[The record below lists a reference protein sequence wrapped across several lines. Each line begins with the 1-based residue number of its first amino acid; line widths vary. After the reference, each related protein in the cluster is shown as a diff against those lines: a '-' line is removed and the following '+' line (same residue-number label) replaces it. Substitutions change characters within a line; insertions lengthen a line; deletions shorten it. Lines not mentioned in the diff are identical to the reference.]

1 MSAHHVKFT
10 VEVDGK
16 TEATVHATFAPDD
29 SGAVV
34 NVQRSALFSSF
45 RHHMLAQIYAT
56 IMEYEVKKDEMVF
69 PVGVEGEKEV
79 PDDLPF

>member
-16 TEATVHATFAPDD
+16 TEVTVHTTFAPDD

-34 NVQRSALFSSF
+34 EVRRGAMFSSF
-45 RHHMLAQIYAT
+45 RHHMLAQIYAA
-56 IMEYEVKKDEMVF
+56 IMEHEVTKDELVF
-69 PVGVEGEKEV
+69 PVGPEGEKEV